1 MQVTKRDSSVQPVDF
16 NKITNRISKLASE
29 LSKDID
35 PIRVAQRV
43 CTSLYDK
50 VNTYELDE
58 LSAEIAISLS
68 TEHPDYGTLAAH
80 LCINN
85 LHKQTKESFGDKT
98 QFLFEN
104 NCVSRLY
111 YDNVMKHIEQIESVI
126 DYNRDYDFDYF
137 GVKTLIKS
145 YLVSVNKKIVER
157 PQDMWMRVSV
167 GIHGDNIESVIETYN
182 AMSMK
187 KFTHATP
194 TLFNAGTEYPQLSS
208 CYLVELE
215 SDSIQG
221 IYNTLSDCAQISK
234 WAGGIGMHV
243 HKLRATGSDIRNVK
257 GACTGIV
264 PSLRVFNATSRYVNQ
279 SGHRPGSIAV
289 YLSVEHA
296 DIFKFLDLRKNHGD
310 EEERCRDLFY
320 GLWVSDLFMERVK
333 NNEMWSLF
341 CPHNINHALE
351 DIYGDE
357 FVQVYEQLE
366 REKKYVKQVKAQEL
380 WFAICRSLFFF

>member
-208 CYLVELE
+208 CYLV
-215 SDSIQG
+215 
-221 IYNTLSDCAQISK
+221 
-234 WAGGIGMHV
+234 
-243 HKLRATGSDIRNVK
+243 
-257 GACTGIV
+257 
-264 PSLRVFNATSRYVNQ
+264 
-279 SGHRPGSIAV
+279 
-289 YLSVEHA
+289 
-296 DIFKFLDLRKNHGD
+296 
-310 EEERCRDLFY
+310 
-320 GLWVSDLFMERVK
+320 
-333 NNEMWSLF
+333 
-341 CPHNINHALE
+341 
-351 DIYGDE
+351 
-357 FVQVYEQLE
+357 
-366 REKKYVKQVKAQEL
+366 
-380 WFAICRSLFFF
+380 